1 MATEVS
7 SDAQKV
13 LSGLDSAAQQYII
26 SQGTGNKLTSGEART
41 LLAAYNADP
50 SKALS
55 ATNVAA
61 TTTAPTYAPDDLLGI
76 RTSIA
81 NELGISD
88 KESAYSTAYKT
99 LKDYD
104 LETEN
109 AARLI
114 NEQQLSTNVLS
125 GQEATARKLRSQE
138 RMSLASEAEIA
149 QAALLAAKEE
159 LNVRYGIQ
167 AENVAKIRQTIL
179 SNPEAG
185 ITFSDTTESAAKKI
199 AKYNKKV
206 QKEADEKE
214 KDEYKKKLKSQLVSL
229 GISTKTSKGGS
240 LSLSKM
246 EKALTEYY
254 KKQGIDDKE
263 LKDLEKAIKRKQ
275 LSDAGT
281 GGYSD
286 SDIQAYVDA
295 YGKGQITAPN
305 IPTKIRDQ
313 VLAGAAPIL
322 KEQAKLQAT
331 SDINELMNPVDKSGN
346 PLTPPNREVVI
357 SKARA
362 LYPELGLDDVIG
374 IVNDI
379 TNSGQ
384 QEEQGG
390 IINWFKSI
398 F

>member
-13 LSGLDSAAQQYII
+13 LAGLDSAAQQYIT
-26 SQGTGNKLTSGEART
+26 SQGSGNKLTSGEART
-41 LLAAYNADP
+41 LLAAYQADP

-61 TTTAPTYAPDDLLGI
+61 ASTAPTYAPDDLLGI
-76 RTSIA
+76 RNSIS

-114 NEQQLSTNVLS
+114 NEQQISTNVLS

-159 LNVRYGIQ
+159 LNTRYGIQ
-167 AENVAKIRQTIL
+167 AANVAQIRQIIL

-199 AKYNKKV
+199 ADYNKKV
-206 QKEADEKE
+206 QKKADEAE
-214 KDEYKKKLKSQLVSL
+214 KDAYKDKLKSTLVSL
-229 GISTKTSKGGS
+229 GISTKNSKGGS
-240 LSLSKM
+240 LSSSKM

-254 KKQGIDDKE
+254 KKQGMDE
-263 LKDLEKAIKRKQ
+263 QEMKDLEKALKKKS
-275 LSDAGT
+275 LSDDGS

-313 VLAGAAPIL
+313 VLAGAAPII
-322 KEQAKLQAT
+322 KERVVLEAKN
-331 SDINELMNPVDKSGN
+331 DIYEFMHPYNKETGDKEA
-346 PLTPPNREVVI
+346 PPSREQTI
-357 SKARA
+357 RDARA
-362 LYPELGLDDVIG
+362 TYPELSQDEIIG

-379 TNSGQ
+379 TNSDP
-384 QEEQGG
+384 EQGG